1 MLDILPFAA
10 IADSALLQ
18 VGGKGL
24 SLARTLAA
32 GLPVPPGFVIST
44 GVYRRLF
51 QAGITSDA
59 DFVRSLETAYRELG
73 GGPVAVRSSAT
84 AEDGAETSFAGQQE
98 TILGVVGDHDL
109 RVAVERCW
117 KSLFNERAIA
127 YRRQQGIP
135 DDGAAMAVVVQHL
148 VPADVAGVLFT
159 RDPQDPTGQNLSVE
173 ASWGLGEAVVSG
185 RVSPDR
191 FRVNFATGTVVEK
204 HAGLKTME
212 FTPTGER
219 AIEVARQTELCLS
232 DSDLSALAE
241 LARQVETCYGAA
253 RDIEWA
259 IASGTLYLLQARPIT
274 TATAVER
281 EALRQEII
289 GELRTRA
296 EPGGTIWVSMSISE
310 VLPEP
315 TPMTWAIVSRM
326 LAQDGGFGAMN
337 RDLGSSPD
345 LSLGSQSAFDLVAG
359 RPMMNLSRLPRMQ
372 FARPPFAYPF
382 AKFKADPKLALSPVP
397 TLLGFG
403 GLRGIV
409 RMPITVWRLWR
420 MGRVPRAMM
429 ATYPAHFLN
438 EIVPPFVTAA
448 KAALA
453 KEWAKL
459 PTPLLLELLKEW
471 TQRTLVDFA
480 RDSLKATVLADLAW
494 SQLFNLLQPK
504 LGDERAAAALAEI
517 AQGAKPPAEAALAD
531 GIRAF
536 ANGALSEPL
545 FLERFGHR
553 GRNEMELAQPR
564 WSEDPAAVA
573 KLRGSTPVPT
583 TGFDDIAA
591 KIDSLGQVTTDDLWK
606 RIANEARLVGSPR
619 LGGAKTAEN
628 LRVLLGVREAAK
640 HDLLMGY
647 AVIRRTL
654 VELDG
659 RFKLNGGIFYLVPE
673 ELPQLLVNRDFNA
686 LIAARK
692 KARLLALSL
701 ELPTVLFSDDL
712 DAIDRAVPAVEG
724 TTTWTG
730 VALSAGVAE
739 GLALVLTEPTEPPD
753 EPYVLVCPSTD
764 PAWVPLFAKAKALV
778 METGG
783 VLSHGAIVAREFG
796 LPAVAGL
803 PGIVKGLRSGQRIRV
818 DGSRGTVA
826 VVTAHRKP

>member
-1 MLDILPFAA
+1 
-10 IADSALLQ
+10 
-18 VGGKGL
+18 
-24 SLARTLAA
+24 
-32 GLPVPPGFVIST
+32 
-44 GVYRRLF
+44 
-51 QAGITSDA
+51 
-59 DFVRSLETAYRELG
+59 
-73 GGPVAVRSSAT
+73 
-84 AEDGAETSFAGQQE
+84 
-98 TILGVVGDHDL
+98 
-109 RVAVERCW
+109 
-117 KSLFNERAIA
+117 
-127 YRRQQGIP
+127 
-135 DDGAAMAVVVQHL
+135 MAVVVQQL

-159 RDPQDPTGQNLSVE
+159 RDPQDGTGQNLSVE

-191 FRVNFATGTVVEK
+191 FRVNLATGTVVDK

-219 AIEVARQTELCLS
+219 PIEGARQTELCLS
-232 DSDLSALAE
+232 DSDLSKLAE
-241 LARQVETCYGAA
+241 LARKVEACYGAP

-259 IASGTLYLLQARPIT
+259 MAAGKLHLLQARPIT

-281 EALRQEII
+281 EELRQETI
-289 GELRTRA
+289 EKLRGIA
-296 EPGGTIWVSMSISE
+296 EPGGTIWVSMSIGE
-310 VLPEP
+310 VLPRP
-315 TPMTWAIVSRM
+315 TPMTWAVVSRM

-337 RDLGSSPD
+337 RDLGSNPD
-345 LSLGSQSAFDLVAG
+345 TSLGGQSAFDLVAG

-409 RMPITVWRLWR
+409 RMPVTVWRLWR

-429 ATYPAHFLN
+429 ATYPDHFLN
-438 EIVPPFVTAA
+438 AVVPPFVTAV

-453 KEWAKL
+453 LDWANL
-459 PTPLLLELLKEW
+459 PTARVLELLNEW
-471 TQRTLVDFA
+471 IRRTLVDFA

-517 AQGAKPPAEAALAD
+517 AQGSKPPAEAALAD

-536 ANGALSEPL
+536 TQGTLSESQ

-553 GRNEMELAQPR
+553 GRNEMELARPR

-573 KLRGSTPVPT
+573 KLRGQVPPPT

-591 KIDSLGQVTTDDLWK
+591 QIESLGKVTTDDLWK

-619 LGGAKTAEN
+619 LGGAKTADN
-628 LRVLLGVREAAK
+628 LRTLLGVREAAK
-640 HDLLMGY
+640 HHLLMGY
-647 AVIRRTL
+647 AVIRRAL

-659 RFKLNGGIFYLVPE
+659 RFKLNGGIFYLLPE
-673 ELPQLLVNRDFNA
+673 ELPQLLANQDLSA
-686 LIAARK
+686 LMAKRK
-692 KARLLALSL
+692 RARLLALSL

-712 DAIDRAVPAVEG
+712 DAIGRAVPVAEG

-739 GLALVLTEPTEPPD
+739 GSALVLTEPTEPPD
-753 EPYVLVCPSTD
+753 EPFVLVCPSTD

-803 PGIVKGLRSGQRIRV
+803 PGIVKGLHSGQRIRV

-826 VVTAHRKP
+826 VVTNHPVP